1 MSYPYGA
8 RTTLPDLPYTVLQ
21 RRQGDVR
28 ATLIPITINGQ
39 PVNISG
45 WTFVFSVTLPSGI
58 QTVIWTIQA
67 PTSGNPITTV
77 DGTGFSVPG
86 FNSSASAIF
95 ISTSQFTAG
104 NQIFITGIGIYTVE
118 SVTDSTHAVI
128 LNAGLAGNLSFGTVV
143 AGTNVYQL
151 GQVGMTVLVIPFSIT
166 AVPVGMYPYYLKYDT
181 NDVSPGPYKTTFLQG
196 ALQIL
201 AQNDPSA

>member
-8 RTTLPDLPYTVLQ
+8 QTTLPDLPYTVLQ
-21 RRQGDVR
+21 RRQGDVK
-28 ATLIPITINGQ
+28 ATLIPITLNGQ

-45 WTFVFSVTLPSGI
+45 WTFVFSVALGSGV

-67 PTSGNPITTV
+67 PVSGNPITTV
-77 DGTGFSVPG
+77 NGTGFSIPG
-86 FNSSASAIF
+86 FNSSVSVVF

-104 NQIFITGIGIYTVE
+104 NQIFITGTGVYTVE

-128 LNAGLAGNLSFGTVV
+128 LNAGLSGNLPSGTVA

-166 AVPVGMYPYYLKYDT
+166 SAPVGMYPYYLKYET

-196 ALQIL
+196 SLQIL
-201 AQNDPSA
+201 AQNDPGA